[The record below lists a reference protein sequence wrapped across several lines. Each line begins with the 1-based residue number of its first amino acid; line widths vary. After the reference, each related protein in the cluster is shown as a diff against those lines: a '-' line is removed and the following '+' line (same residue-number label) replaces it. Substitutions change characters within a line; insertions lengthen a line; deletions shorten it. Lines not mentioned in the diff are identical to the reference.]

1 MAYSISGQSGE
12 STYGIVEYVVNT
24 EADVATVPTEAAS
37 GSTIIVI
44 ETANV
49 YMLSVIEDGIKEWR
63 LLGS

>member
-37 GSTIIVI
+37 GSTISVI